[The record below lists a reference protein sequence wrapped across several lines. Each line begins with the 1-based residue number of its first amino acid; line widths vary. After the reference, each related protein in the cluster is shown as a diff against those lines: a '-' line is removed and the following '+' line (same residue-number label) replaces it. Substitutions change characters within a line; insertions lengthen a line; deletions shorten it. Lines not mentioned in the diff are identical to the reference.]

1 MAKGSLVLRIKKRA
15 VPPLYLLP
23 PSKQFEL
30 FEESLKEALNSL
42 DKKRTTN
49 RALEE
54 VFRRKGGKQLRLLRQ
69 FFKKLDS
76 EPLPKRRLAYNAFF
90 RVFQRLQWALNS
102 GSEREIEL
110 KVWITSSLD
119 YLCLFRDSLKE

>member
-1 MAKGSLVLRIKKRA
+1 MAKGSLELKIKRRA
-15 VPPLYLLP
+15 IPPLYLLP

-30 FEESLKEALNSL
+30 FEESLKEALSSL
-42 DKKRTTN
+42 NRKKTTN

-54 VFRRKGGKQLRLLRQ
+54 AFKRKGNKQLRLLRQ

-76 EPLPKRRLAYNAFF
+76 EPLYKRKLAYNAFF

-102 GSEREIEL
+102 GSEKEIEL

-119 YLCLFRDSLKE
+119 YLCLFKESLKE